1 MKDKETLVNAICLL
15 SKAYAFAKGGESEI
29 AGRLFVQAAEDGN
42 LDEVMDGIAQS
53 AEAMDDE
60 NFIDLDDEDDAVEV
74 LSGSSC
80 DSDEDCE
87 EDEDE
92 DYMDEDED
100 TDDEGNYEDDEEE
113 LEVTSSVS
121 VELPP
126 SVARLAARTLI

>member
-92 DYMDEDED
+92 GYMDEDED